1 MHTKLATNTDIAA
14 RIGLAHST
22 VSRMRTG
29 ELVGSVRTLR
39 RIAREFD
46 IPLERVMSAAG
57 SALDGDKGD
66 WVALMSEIAGEPEP
80 EPERATA

>member
-1 MHTKLATNTDIAA
+1 MTTNTDIAA

-29 ELVGSVRTLR
+29 ERVGSVRTLR
-39 RIAREFD
+39 RISREFD
-46 IPLERVMSAAG
+46 VPLEEVMSAAG

-66 WVALMSEIAGEPEP
+66 WVKLMSKIAGDEP
-80 EPERATA
+80 AQASA